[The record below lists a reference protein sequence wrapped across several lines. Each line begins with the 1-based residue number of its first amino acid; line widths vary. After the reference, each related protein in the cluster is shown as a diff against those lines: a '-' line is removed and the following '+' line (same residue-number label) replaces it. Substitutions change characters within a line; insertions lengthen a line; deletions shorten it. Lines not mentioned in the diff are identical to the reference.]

1 MQHSGVI
8 TVNTKMAT
16 FCSKKKLQCKMNIHL
31 QQSVNL
37 YYLMKCIHS
46 AVKYFLC
53 LLKYN
58 YKALKLI
65 TFNRDILL
73 HSKNCVMFVKIIFDR
88 VK

>member
-1 MQHSGVI
+1 
-8 TVNTKMAT
+8 
-16 FCSKKKLQCKMNIHL
+16 MNIHL

-37 YYLMKCIHS
+37 NSLMKCIHC

-65 TFNRDILL
+65 IFETF
-73 HSKNCVMFVKIIFDR
+73 CFTVKIVSCLLKLYLIEWNKHGLCICLFLYID
-88 VK
+88 KIK

>member
-1 MQHSGVI
+1 
-8 TVNTKMAT
+8 
-16 FCSKKKLQCKMNIHL
+16 MNIHL
-31 QQSVNL
+31 QHSVNL
-37 YYLMKCIHS
+37 YYLMKCIHC

-73 HSKNCVMFVKIIFDR
+73 HSKNCHVC
-88 VK
+88 

>member
-1 MQHSGVI
+1 
-8 TVNTKMAT
+8 
-16 FCSKKKLQCKMNIHL
+16 MNIHL

-37 YYLMKCIHS
+37 YYSMKCICC
-46 AVKYFLC
+46 AVKCFLC

-65 TFNRDILL
+65 IFNRDILL